1 MKYIQEI
8 HLESHEYQCI
18 PVEQSVREL
27 ILDII
32 MSVERQFVDIQI
44 CSTEWIA
51 CLSEKLSTDKEI
63 RSRAISFRQ

>member
-32 MSVERQFVDIQI
+32 MSIERQFVDIQI

-51 CLSEKLSTDKEI
+51 CLSEKLSADEKVW
-63 RSRAISFRQ
+63 SRAIAFRQ